1 VQKQFG
7 HDWIYSKLSEAAS
20 AGTPIKDRI
29 VFSPFFVGDYWMGF
43 PRFFTQHHRC
53 QVICTDF
60 HGKFQLSYHSFI
72 SVAEQ
77 WIQKKKPK
85 VGKSVC
91 IETILMKFQIATR
104 LLSRSQDAFVSS
116 SFCQCYRR
124 SFWFSWE
131 NILKLCKSVKK
142 ASSRN
147 RNKNKLLFNYYLLNS

>member
-1 VQKQFG
+1 M
-7 HDWIYSKLSEAAS
+7 
-20 AGTPIKDRI
+20 
-29 VFSPFFVGDYWMGF
+29 VFSPFFVDDYWMGF

-91 IETILMKFQIATR
+91 IETNLMKFQIATR

-124 SFWFSWE
+124 LFWFSLGKLQQTFG
-131 NILKLCKSVKK
+131 NSGNLLK
-142 ASSRN
+142 
-147 RNKNKLLFNYYLLNS
+147 KLVAVIGISINY